1 MLGQRKMTK
10 TLAIAITL
18 LAVIAVC
25 FGIKV
30 LFGQKKADEPL
41 ISLVLLLNAPRQMS
55 VEELRNRAS
64 EAFGM
69 TFETD
74 NPDATQFAI
83 EVPVPPKMGV
93 PNGAAKCFIVKADQ
107 GVFLVNNFAIPY
119 MENPAAFSGG
129 IHDKRLS
136 NAISSHRAWISV
148 DAIGNVVDENSK
160 VEAYRI
166 IGKMIAGLARPDC
179 LAIYCPE
186 LQRCNE
192 YDQVLQE
199 KLRSNDPLSLFQEPT
214 FVPVINVDGE
224 DPRMIRAVAE
234 ARKRW
239 PEFVSAFQSDLA
251 KDKPFIIKA
260 EFKEG
265 DKSEFMWVSVKTIEA
280 NRIYGVLEN
289 SPLELKN
296 VKEGQEVAVQLSSL
310 NDWLYSKDGESV
322 GGFTL
327 QIITDA
333 EKR

>member
-1 MLGQRKMTK
+1 MTK
-10 TLAIAITL
+10 TLSIAITL
-18 LAVIAVC
+18 LAFIAAC

-30 LFGQKKADEPL
+30 LFGQKRADEPL

-69 TFETD
+69 TFEID
-74 NPDATQFAI
+74 NPDATQFVI
-83 EVPVPPKMGV
+83 EVPVPLKGV
-93 PNGAAKCFIVKADQ
+93 PNGAAKSFIVKADE
-107 GVFLVNNFAIPY
+107 GVFMVNSFAIPY
-119 MENPAAFSGG
+119 MENPAAFAGG
-129 IHDKRLS
+129 IPDKRLS
-136 NAISSHRAWISV
+136 NAVSSHRAWISV
-148 DAIGNVVDENSK
+148 DAMGNVVDEKSK
-160 VEAYRI
+160 AEAYRI

-179 LAIYCPE
+179 LAIYSPE

-199 KLRSNDPLSLFQEPT
+199 KLRSNDPLALFQEPT

-260 EFKEG
+260 EFREG

-310 NDWLYSKDGESV
+310 NDWMYSKDGEPV

-327 QIITDA
+327 QIIADVQ
-333 EKR
+333 KQ